1 MYRIERTSRH
11 RRTAHRSE
19 FKFAWGARLAFAVP
33 TGDWNDHP
41 YEPIELYESGIGFDV
56 EVGGWQRQVGY
67 FLAFGG
73 NKFDTSEHERY
84 VSRQV
89 GQFLDEDAG
98 MLNLRAE
105 VKTRIPTTG
114 QITPIFKLGCG
125 YYFMDSNSSYRSGN
139 EFHPYDFFQ
148 DNWGVNAGV
157 ELMLKTTNGPRFYI
171 SADFIN
177 VFDVVRTSYN
187 EDDLTMIKLGI
198 GVTFINP

>member
-1 MYRIERTSRH
+1 MLEKLTTFRDRNDVSKKPQYQDAETFIRNNLKT
-11 RRTAHRSE
+11 
-19 FKFAWGARLAFAVP
+19 
-33 TGDWNDHP
+33 TGPMD
-41 YEPIELYESGIGFDV
+41 
-56 EVGGWQRQVGY
+56 
-67 FLAFGG
+67 
-73 NKFDTSEHERY
+73 KFDTSEHERY